1 MATLHNSRIYL
12 FPYIYFFNSIPFYHF
27 VEEEHQPQTA
37 STAASTATTAVKEED
52 EVEDI
57 EGTLEAPFGE
67 SEAAA
72 VPQHRWS
79 NNRRSQLLKQQS
91 LHQGEFNR
99 VVFSDSRRRPL
110 SCTPPNSTSLS
121 TSVSIDED
129 DVTASPHINSVTSN
143 SKELV
148 FSTTNNGVRASIGKI
163 NVSMKIEW
171 KKVRK
176 EMVVPL

>member
-1 MATLHNSRIYL
+1 M
-12 FPYIYFFNSIPFYHF
+12 
-27 VEEEHQPQTA
+27 
-37 STAASTATTAVKEED
+37 
-52 EVEDI
+52 EDI
-57 EGTLEAPFGE
+57 EGTLEATAGE
-67 SEAAA
+67 SEAA

-129 DVTASPHINSVTSN
+129 DVTSSPHINSVTSN

-163 NVSMKIEW
+163 NVSMKIESW
-171 KKVRK
+171 KKVRSK
-176 EMVVPL
+176 EAEEGPSL